1 MSAPTNPPVF
11 LGSLLQGIA
20 AVPNDVELTDI
31 TLDSRQVIPGGAFL
45 ACRGARA
52 HGLDF
57 AADVAQRGAA
67 AILFEPDDARPVSS
81 VLSAHLRS
89 NIIVAPVPNLAAR
102 ASLLADRFFASPSR
116 QLDVIGVT
124 GTNGKTTCA
133 WLLAQALTACDHPTA
148 YLGTLGATFAGHALA
163 GELTTPD
170 AVTVQRQLAGFAAQG
185 ARGVAMEVSSHALAQ
200 HRVAAVRFD
209 AAVFTN
215 LTRDHL
221 DFHGDMASYG
231 LAKASLF
238 ERDDIRLRVFN
249 VDDSFGAALAARP
262 QFSGRIACSRSVA
275 APHAEASRN
284 GRYVRAHSISY
295 TDTGTRFELDSSFG
309 SAVVETPLIGSFNV
323 DNVLAVMAVLLGSS
337 LPLAKCTSAMRGL
350 TAPSGRLETFTAA
363 GMPLVVV
370 DSAHTPDALQKALE
384 VLRQHCK
391 GRLTLVFGCG
401 GDRDRG
407 KRPQMG
413 ALAVLLAD
421 NVILT
426 DDNPRSESGDIIIAD
441 IRAGMG
447 SRSVTVIRDRGSAI
461 RQAVSD
467 ARTGDVVLV
476 AGKGHETYQIVGDQ
490 RRPFSDQAVARQTLG
505 LGMAHGMDRGA
516 SA

>member
-1 MSAPTNPPVF
+1 MNAPVMRPVF

-31 TLDSRQVIPGGAFL
+31 TLDSRQVVPGGLFL
-45 ACRGARA
+45 ACRGARS

-57 AADVAQRGAA
+57 AAEVARRGAA
-67 AILFEPDDARPVSS
+67 AILFEPDDSRVPD
-81 VLSAHLRS
+81 LPS
-89 NIIVAPVPNLAAR
+89 NIVVAPVPNLATR
-102 ASLLADRFFASPSR
+102 ASLLADRFFAAPSR

-133 WLLAQALTACDHPTA
+133 WLLAQALTACDHPAA
-148 YLGTLGATFAGHALA
+148 YLGTLGATFAGHAVA

-170 AVTVQRQLAGFAAQG
+170 AVTVQRQLAGFAARG
-185 ARGVAMEVSSHALAQ
+185 ARCVAMEVSSHALAQ
-200 HRVAAVRFD
+200 HRVAAVHFD

-262 QFSGRIACSRSVA
+262 QFSGRIACS
-275 APHAEASRN
+275 SRDDSAVQAG
-284 GRYVRAHSISY
+284 GRFVRAHSIAYSA
-295 TDTGTRFELDSSFG
+295 TGTRFELDSSFG
-309 SAVVETPLIGSFNV
+309 NAVVETPLIGSFNV

-337 LPLAKCTSAMRGL
+337 LPVAKCVAAMRGL
-350 TAPSGRLETFTAA
+350 AAPSGRLETITAP
-363 GMPLVVV
+363 GMPLVIV
-370 DSAHTPDALQKALE
+370 DSAHTPDALQKALQ
-384 VLRQHCK
+384 VLRQHCT
-391 GRLTLVFGCG
+391 GHLTLVFGCG
-401 GDRDRG
+401 GDRDSG

-413 ALAVLLAD
+413 ALAVRLAD
-421 NVILT
+421 KVILT
-426 DDNPRSESGDIIIAD
+426 DDNPRSESGDQIIAD

-447 SRSVTVIRDRGSAI
+447 AHPVTVIRDRESAI
-461 RQAVSD
+461 RQAV
-467 ARTGDVVLV
+467 AGAHAGDVVLV
-476 AGKGHETYQIVGDQ
+476 AGKGHETCQIVGDQ
-490 RRPFSDQAVARQTLG
+490 RRPFSDQAVARETLG
-505 LGMAHGMDRGA
+505 VGAAAGQNRGGA
-516 SA
+516 

>member
-1 MSAPTNPPVF
+1 L
-11 LGSLLQGIA
+11 LGSLLQDIA
-20 AVPNDVELTDI
+20 AVPNDISLTDI
-31 TLDSRQVIPGGAFL
+31 TLDSRQVVPGGVFL
-45 ACRGARA
+45 ACRGTHA

-57 AADVAQRGAA
+57 AAEVARRGAA
-67 AILFEPDDARPVSS
+67 AILFEPDAARVPE
-81 VLSAHLRS
+81 LPS

-133 WLLAQALTACDHPTA
+133 WLLAQAMTACDHPTA

-185 ARGVAMEVSSHALAQ
+185 ARGVAMEVSSHALVQ
-200 HRVAAVRFD
+200 HRVAAVHFD

-221 DFHGDMASYG
+221 DFHGDMASYAW
-231 LAKASLF
+231 AKASLF

-249 VDDSFGAALAARP
+249 IDDSFGADLAARP
-262 QFSGRIACSRSVA
+262 QFSGRIACSSRSTA
-275 APHAEASRN
+275 MPGD
-284 GRYVRAHSISY
+284 GRFLRAHSISY
-295 TDTGTRFELDSSFG
+295 TDTGTRFGLDSSFG
-309 SAVVETPLIGSFNV
+309 SAEVETPLIGSFNV
-323 DNVLAVMAVLLGSS
+323 DNVLAVLAVLLGSN
-337 LPLAKCTSAMRGL
+337 LPLARCLAALRGL
-350 TAPSGRLETFTAA
+350 AAPSGRLETFTAPDLP
-363 GMPLVVV
+363 MVIV
-370 DSAHTPDALQKALE
+370 DSAHTPDALQKALQ
-384 VLRQHCK
+384 VMRQHCK

-413 ALAVLLAD
+413 ALAAQLAD

-426 DDNPRSESGDIIIAD
+426 DDNPRSESGDAIIAD

-447 SRSVTVIRDRGSAI
+447 ARQVQVIRDRESAI
-461 RQAVSD
+461 RQAVN
-467 ARTGDVVLV
+467 AAHPGDVVLV
-476 AGKGHETYQIVGDQ
+476 AGKGHETYQIVGDE
-490 RRPFSDQAVARQTLG
+490 RRPFSDQVVVRRALG
-505 LGMAHGMDRGA
+505 LQAGTGA
-516 SA
+516 PA